1 MTQPTSK
8 DTREQLE
15 QAIGHFLISGDRKKL
30 ARAFDQHMRQL
41 INDYHRN
48 NSVLTKARAE

>member
-8 DTREQLE
+8 DTFEHLQKT
-15 QAIGHFLISGDRKKL
+15 I
-30 ARAFDQHMRQL
+30 ARALTGEDSYAVTNAIDQHIRQL

-48 NSVLTKARAE
+48 TSVLTKARAE